1 MVLNLQS
8 SIFNNGVKKLAI
20 ILDGKK
26 LSETLKLEI
35 AEEVKKLT
43 ESSHFPPGLAVIIVG
58 NNPASKTYVSSKKK
72 ACAATGIYSIEIALD
87 ESISQEKLIEEINKL
102 NNDEKINGILLQ
114 LPLPKH
120 LDEHAALEAI
130 KPEKDVDGFHPI
142 NVGKLYIGLDTFVPC
157 TPKGIMELLKRYEVS
172 IAGKNAVVIGR
183 SNIVGKPIAALL
195 MKENATVTIAHSKTQ
210 NLPELVKTAD
220 IVVAAIGKPNFVKG
234 EWIKEG
240 AVVVDVGINSVDD
253 PTSPKG
259 YKLVGDVEYEDA
271 SKRASYITPV
281 PGGVG
286 PMTIAM
292 LLSNTLKAS
301 LINGKKEKHC

>member
-1 MVLNLQS
+1 M
-8 SIFNNGVKKLAI
+8 AI

-26 LSETLKLEI
+26 LSETINSEI
-35 AEEVKKLT
+35 AEEVKKLSD
-43 ESSHFPPGLAVIIVG
+43 SSKAVPGLAVIIVG
-58 NNPASKTYVSSKKK
+58 DNPASKVYVASKKK
-72 ACAATGIYSIEIALD
+72 ACAKAGIFSLEVDLD
-87 ESISQEKLIEEINKL
+87 KDITQEKLIEEIKKL
-102 NNDEKINGILLQ
+102 NSDNRINGILLQ

-130 KPEKDVDGFHPI
+130 SPEKDVDGFHPI

-157 TPKGIMELLKRYEVS
+157 TPKGIIEILKRYNIS
-172 IAGKNAVVIGR
+172 ISGKNAVVVGR

-210 NLPELVKTAD
+210 NLPELVKNSD
-220 IVVAAIGKPNFVKG
+220 IVVSAIGKPYFIKG

-240 AVVVDVGINSVDD
+240 AVVIDVGINSVDD
-253 PTSPKG
+253 PSSPKG
-259 YKLVGDVEYEDA
+259 YRLVGDVEFEEA

-292 LLSNTLKAS
+292 LLSNTLKARKA
-301 LINGKKEKHC
+301 N

>member
-1 MVLNLQS
+1 M
-8 SIFNNGVKKLAI
+8 AI

>member
-1 MVLNLQS
+1 MYEEISDDYIRVNLKPYYEKYHS
-8 SIFNNGVKKLAI
+8 F
-20 ILDGKK
+20 DGLIEGFK
-26 LSETLKLEI
+26 LSLNTNVDI
-35 AEEVKKLT
+35 N
-43 ESSHFPPGLAVIIVG
+43 H
-58 NNPASKTYVSSKKK
+58 Y
-72 ACAATGIYSIEIALD
+72 
-87 ESISQEKLIEEINKL
+87 IEEIKKL
-102 NNDEKINGILLQ
+102 NSDNRINGILLQ

-130 KPEKDVDGFHPI
+130 SPEKDVDGFHPI

-157 TPKGIMELLKRYEVS
+157 TPKGIIEILKRYNIS
-172 IAGKNAVVIGR
+172 ISGKNAVVVGR

-210 NLPELVKTAD
+210 NLPELVKNSD
-220 IVVAAIGKPNFVKG
+220 IVVSAIGKPYFIKG

-240 AVVVDVGINSVDD
+240 AVVIDVGINSVDD
-253 PTSPKG
+253 PSSPKG
-259 YKLVGDVEYEDA
+259 YRLVGDVEFEEA

-292 LLSNTLKAS
+292 LLSNTLKARKA
-301 LINGKKEKHC
+301 N

>member
-1 MVLNLQS
+1 M
-8 SIFNNGVKKLAI
+8 AI

-26 LSETLKLEI
+26 LSETIKSEI
-35 AEEVKKLT
+35 GEEVKKLAD
-43 ESSHFPPGLAVIIVG
+43 SSQLPPGLAVIIVG
-58 NNPASKTYVSSKKK
+58 NNPASKVYVSSKKK
-72 ACAATGIYSIEIALD
+72 ACAATGIYSLEVALD
-87 ESISQEKLIEEINKL
+87 ENITQDKLLDEINKL
-102 NNDEKINGILLQ
+102 NNNDKIHGILLQ

-120 LDEHAALEAI
+120 LDEHKALEAI
-130 KPEKDVDGFHPI
+130 SPDKDVDGFHPT

-157 TPKGIMELLKRYEVS
+157 TPKGVIEILKRYNIS
-172 IAGKNAVVIGR
+172 ISGKNAVVIGR
-183 SNIVGKPIAALL
+183 SNIVGKPVAALL

-210 NLPELVKTAD
+210 NLPELVKKSD

-253 PTSPKG
+253 PSSQKG
-259 YKLVGDVEYEDA
+259 YRLVGDVEFEEAEKKA
-271 SKRASYITPV
+271 SFITPV

-292 LLSNTLKAS
+292 LLSNTLKS
-301 LINGKKEKHC
+301 RKNIK

>member
-1 MVLNLQS
+1 M
-8 SIFNNGVKKLAI
+8 AI

-26 LSETLKLEI
+26 LSETIKNEI
-35 AEEVKKLT
+35 AAEVKKLAD
-43 ESSHFPPGLAVIIVG
+43 SSKPVPGLAVIIVG

-72 ACAATGIYSIEIALD
+72 ACAATGIYSLEVALD
-87 ESISQEKLIEEINKL
+87 ESITQEKLIEEINKL

-240 AVVVDVGINSVDD
+240 AVVIDVGINSVDD

-259 YKLVGDVEYEDA
+259 YKLVGDVEYEEA

-301 LINGKKEKHC
+301 LINGKKE

>member
-1 MVLNLQS
+1 M
-8 SIFNNGVKKLAI
+8 AT

-26 LSETLKLEI
+26 LSDTIKSEI
-35 AEEVKKLT
+35 GKEVKKLT

-130 KPEKDVDGFHPI
+130 NPEKDVDGFHPI

-157 TPKGIMELLKRYEVS
+157 TPKGIMELLKRYEVT

-220 IVVAAIGKPNFVKG
+220 IVVAAIGKPNYVKG

-253 PTSPKG
+253 PSSPKG
-259 YKLVGDVEYEDA
+259 YRLVGDVEFDEA
-271 SKRASYITPV
+271 EKRASYITPV

-292 LLSNTLKAS
+292 LLSNTLKARQKN
-301 LINGKKEKHC
+301 IKN

>member
-1 MVLNLQS
+1 M
-8 SIFNNGVKKLAI
+8 AT

-26 LSETLKLEI
+26 LSETIKQEI
-35 AEEVKKLT
+35 TVEVKKIT
-43 ESSHFPPGLAVIIVG
+43 DSSITPPGLAVIIVG

-72 ACAATGIYSIEIALD
+72 ACATTGIYSLEVALD

-102 NNDEKINGILLQ
+102 NNDDKINGILLQ

-157 TPKGIMELLKRYEVS
+157 TPKGIIELLKRYEVT

-220 IVVAAIGKPNFVKG
+220 IVVAAIGKPNYVKG

-240 AVVVDVGINSVDD
+240 AVVIDVGINSVED
-253 PTSPKG
+253 PSSPKG
-259 YKLVGDVEYEDA
+259 YRLVGDVEFEEA
-271 SKRASYITPV
+271 EKKASYITPV

-292 LLSNTLKAS
+292 LLSNTLKARKS
-301 LINGKKEKHC
+301 YKL

>member
-1 MVLNLQS
+1 M
-8 SIFNNGVKKLAI
+8 AI

-26 LSETLKLEI
+26 LSETIKNEI
-35 AEEVKKLT
+35 AAEVKKLAD
-43 ESSHFPPGLAVIIVG
+43 SSKPVPGLAVLIVG

-72 ACAATGIYSIEIALD
+72 ACAATGIYSLEVALD
-87 ESISQEKLIEEINKL
+87 ESITQEKLIEEINKL

-240 AVVVDVGINSVDD
+240 AVVIDVGINSVDD

-259 YKLVGDVEYEDA
+259 YKLVGDVEYEEA

-301 LINGKKEKHC
+301 LINGKKE

>member
-130 KPEKDVDGFHPI
+130 NPEKDVDGFHPI

-157 TPKGIMELLKRYEVS
+157 TPKGIMELIKRYEVS

-286 PMTIAM
+286 PMTVAM

-301 LINGKKEKHC
+301 LINGKKEKH